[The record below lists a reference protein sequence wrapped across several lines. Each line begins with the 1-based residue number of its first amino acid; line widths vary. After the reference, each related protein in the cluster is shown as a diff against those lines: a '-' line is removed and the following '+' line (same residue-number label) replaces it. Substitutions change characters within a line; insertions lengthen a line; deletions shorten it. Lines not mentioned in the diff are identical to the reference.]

1 MIVMNIKN
9 KIILL
14 TLTAVLFSIG
24 GLSSTAY
31 FKMTQM
37 AEGFFASS
45 SMNELK
51 QINNFVSDFIKETEQ
66 NAKFLAL
73 EDNVLNSMGESPSF
87 VKQKD
92 LERISRSSMT
102 EQGKKTFD
110 MFGKMVSSHDS
121 YDFIYVGLEDGS
133 FNMYPEDSMP
143 KGYDPRARPWYQ
155 TAVKASNISSFSKAY
170 KSTTGKPVSSIMAKV
185 IKNDQVVGVVGIDI
199 NLATLTSVISN
210 IEVGRTGYIML
221 MEGDNTILSDPAH
234 KDYLF
239 KKADDLGIEGFNTIS
254 KIKNNVTTV
263 NIDGVEKFVRVYT
276 SPKLGWKLALM
287 IDKSEIME
295 DAYSTLRSTVL
306 IGVGIAIILCFLGW
320 IVAKSIATPIQL
332 LVGAAQ
338 SVSKGD
344 YKAIPDEKEFNGELL
359 TLQQALKTMV
369 ASLSDL
375 IKATEEKS
383 LEAENQTRLAKDA
396 LADAE
401 EARREADNAKRDGM
415 LQAAEHL
422 ENIVVQ
428 VTSASQEL
436 SAQIEESRV
445 GAEQQRERTTEA
457 ATAMEEMNASVFEVA
472 QNSSQAAESADD
484 AKKQAEN
491 GGKIVENVIRSIG
504 EVNTAAGEMAGGLED
519 LGRQAQG
526 IGHIMNVITDIA
538 DQTNLLALNA
548 AIEAARAGEA
558 GRGFAVVADEVRK
571 LAEKTMDA
579 TKEVGAAVS
588 SIQAGTD
595 KSLKDMGM
603 ASEMVGNST
612 GYASEAG
619 ESLASIVSIVDSTS
633 DQVRAIATASEEQS
647 AASEE
652 INRNTDEVNRIA
664 GETAQTMEE
673 SAKAVHDLSR
683 LSEELQSVIDTLK
696 DS

>member
-1 MIVMNIKN
+1 MLMNIKN

-31 FKMTQM
+31 FKMTEM
-37 AEGFFASS
+37 AESFFASS
-45 SMNELK
+45 SMNELM
-51 QINNFVSDFIKETEQ
+51 QIDNFVSDFMKETEQ

-73 EDNVLNSMGESPSF
+73 EDNVLNSLGENPNF
-87 VKQKD
+87 VKQEG
-92 LERISRSSMT
+92 LERISRSTMT

-110 MFGKMVSSHDS
+110 LFGKMVSSHDS
-121 YDFIYVGLEDGS
+121 YDAVYLGMKDGS

-143 KGYDPRARPWYQ
+143 KGYDPRPRPWYR
-155 TAVKASNISSFSKAY
+155 TAIEAPQISSFSKAY
-170 KSTTGKPVSSIMAKV
+170 KSTTGKPVSSIMAKLV
-185 IKNDQVVGVVGIDI
+185 QNDQVIGIVGIDI
-199 NLATLTSVISN
+199 NLATLTDVISD
-210 IEVGRTGYIML
+210 IKVGKTGYIML
-221 MEGDNTILSDPAH
+221 MEGDNTILSDPVH
-234 KDYLF
+234 KDFLF
-239 KKADDLGIEGFNTIS
+239 KKADDLGIEGFNTIA
-254 KIKNNVTTV
+254 KLKDNMTTV
-263 NIDGVEKFVRVYT
+263 NVDGVEKFVRVYT

-306 IGVGIAIILCFLGW
+306 IGVCIAIILCIVGW
-320 IVAKSIATPIQL
+320 IVAKSIATPIQS
-332 LVGAAQ
+332 LVEAAQ
-338 SVSKGD
+338 SVAKGD
-344 YKAIPDEKEFNGELL
+344 YKAIPDGKKFNGELL
-359 TLQQALKTMV
+359 TLQQALKSMV

-401 EARREADNAKRDGM
+401 DARREADSAKRAGM

-422 ENIVVQ
+422 EIIVNQ

-436 SAQIEESRV
+436 SAQIEESRA

-472 QNSSQAAESADD
+472 QNSSQAAESADN
-484 AKKQAEN
+484 AKKQAET

-588 SIQAGTD
+588 AIQAGTE
-595 KSLKDMGM
+595 KSIKDMSR
-603 ASEMVGNST
+603 ASDMIGNSN

-619 ESLASIVSIVDSTS
+619 ESLSSIVDIVDSTS

-664 GETAQTMEE
+664 AETVQTMEE
-673 SAKAVHDLSR
+673 SARAVNELSR

-696 DS
+696 DA